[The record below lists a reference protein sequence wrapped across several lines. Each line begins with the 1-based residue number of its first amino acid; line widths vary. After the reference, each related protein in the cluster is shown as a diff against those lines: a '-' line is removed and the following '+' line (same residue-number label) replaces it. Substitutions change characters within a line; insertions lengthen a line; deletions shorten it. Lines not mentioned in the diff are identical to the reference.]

1 MWLLFWP
8 TLHLQV
14 VQGELGIRHVSPLRR
29 AMPAGSWHV
38 CRMSYDRLSA
48 RQGSVTQRGQHSPS
62 ATAVYSHIITGQ
74 TRGQQSTSPSCRGIG
89 RGRETKVTEMSL
101 RGGFCV
107 NQLMWNLHLQLTC
120 WFVATSL
127 IRKVAIIWA
136 FRTQQCIWSGP
147 GIKQSPALSIKL
159 MKRFWEIWCNL
170 FLLTKCFSCNMASFF
185 NC

>member
-1 MWLLFWP
+1 MIVVLFWP

-74 TRGQQSTSPSCRGIG
+74 TRGQQSTSPSW
-89 RGRETKVTEMSL
+89 GRETKVTEMLL

-147 GIKQSPALSIKL
+147 GIKQSPALSVML
-159 MKRFWEIWCNL
+159 MKRFWEIWCHL
-170 FLLTKCFSCNMASFF
+170 FLLTNIFHVIRFL